1 MDSSS
6 LNNAALAVGSA
17 IKDGS
22 AEFTPVNGYTKDE
35 VVKLQKDG
43 KLRMGIE
50 KKSGYGSVADKN
62 LAEAAIKSAGGAVN
76 GVDVMY
82 FDITP
87 VLKLDNGTVVAH
99 VTDTEKA
106 ITITIE
112 LSDEL
117 TKAAKDG
124 KDIAVVRVHD
134 GKAEFLS
141 AKLNSAK
148 TKVTFSSADFST
160 YAVVA
165 LNKATS
171 AKTFDA
177 GVAMYV
183 GMAVLAATGSA
194 VVIGKKRK

>member
-1 MDSSS
+1 M
-6 LNNAALAVGSA
+6 
-17 IKDGS
+17 
-22 AEFTPVNGYTKDE
+22 
-35 VVKLQKDG
+35 
-43 KLRMGIE
+43 
-50 KKSGYGSVADKN
+50 
-62 LAEAAIKSAGGAVN
+62 
-76 GVDVMY
+76 
-82 FDITP
+82 
-87 VLKLDNGTVVAH
+87 
-99 VTDTEKA
+99 
-106 ITITIE
+106 
-112 LSDEL
+112 

-141 AKLNSAK
+141 AKLNAAK

-177 GVAMYV
+177 GIAMYV

-194 VVIGKKRK
+194 VVVGKKRK